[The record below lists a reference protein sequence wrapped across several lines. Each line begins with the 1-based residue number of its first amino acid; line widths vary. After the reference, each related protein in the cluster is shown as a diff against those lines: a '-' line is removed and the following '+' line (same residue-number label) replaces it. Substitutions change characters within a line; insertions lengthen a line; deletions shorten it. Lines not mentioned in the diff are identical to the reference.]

1 MTLGS
6 YLVDLRYQS
15 TMYHINVK
23 NPGSGSVVAM
33 VIVDGISQEN
43 MIIHLIDDYGEHQ
56 VVMELC
62 NVKTE

>member
-1 MTLGS
+1 
-6 YLVDLRYQS
+6 
-15 TMYHINVK
+15 
-23 NPGSGSVVAM
+23 M